1 MSISSL
7 QSGQAGESIGQLSFF
22 ENTETRQSA
31 PNEEI
36 EVQFVQRFL
45 AARDADFLF
54 DYLSNLNGWKQDVIR
69 IFGQARP
76 LPRLHRWFADSGQPY
91 RWSGIEMIP
100 EPFPDV
106 LDRIL
111 DSLWKERGV
120 RFNTALGNLY
130 RDGMDSVAWHS
141 DDEPE
146 LGPRPVIA
154 SLSLG
159 ATRRFLLRKKDDHKV
174 VRSYDLGHGS
184 LLWMAGSTQ
193 AHWEHA
199 IPKTKQNVG
208 ARINLTFRSIY
219 P

>member
-1 MSISSL
+1 MSIKPH
-7 QSGQAGESIGQLSFF
+7 QVGQTGESVGQLSFF
-22 ENTETRQSA
+22 EIAQTQEPA
-31 PNEEI
+31 PSNED
-36 EVQFVQRFL
+36 EVQFVQGFL
-45 AARDADFLF
+45 GAREADFLF
-54 DYLSNLNGWKQDVIR
+54 DYLKNLNGWKQDVIC

-76 LPRLHRWFADSGQPY
+76 LPRLHRWFAHSGQPY

-106 LDRIL
+106 LGRIL
-111 DSLWKERGV
+111 DALQEERGI

-146 LGPRPVIA
+146 LGPNPVIA

-159 ATRRFLLRKKDDHKV
+159 ATRRFLMRKKSDHKV
-174 VRSYDLGHGS
+174 VRSYELGHGS

-199 IPKTKQNVG
+199 IPKTKQKIST
-208 ARINLTFRSIY
+208 RINLTFRAIY
-219 P
+219 S

>member
-1 MSISSL
+1 MSKTSRREE
-7 QSGQAGESIGQLSFF
+7 QAVESGGQLSFF
-22 ENTETRQSA
+22 DHVEAQRSA
-31 PNEEI
+31 SSNEV
-36 EVQFVQRFL
+36 EVQFAQRFL
-45 AARDADFLF
+45 GVKEADFLF
-54 DYLSNLNGWKQDVIR
+54 DYLRNLNGWKQDVIL

-76 LPRLHRWFADSGQPY
+76 LPRLHRWFADSRQPY

-106 LDRIL
+106 LGGIL
-111 DSLWKERGV
+111 DALWEKSGI

-146 LGPRPVIA
+146 LGPEPVIA

-159 ATRRFLLRKKDDHKV
+159 ATRRFLMRKKDDHTV
-174 VRSYDLGHGS
+174 VRSYELGHGS
-184 LLWMAGSTQ
+184 LLLMAGSTQ
-193 AHWEHA
+193 ARWEHA
-199 IPKTKQNVG
+199 IPKTKLNVG
-208 ARINLTFRSIY
+208 PRVNLTFRAIH